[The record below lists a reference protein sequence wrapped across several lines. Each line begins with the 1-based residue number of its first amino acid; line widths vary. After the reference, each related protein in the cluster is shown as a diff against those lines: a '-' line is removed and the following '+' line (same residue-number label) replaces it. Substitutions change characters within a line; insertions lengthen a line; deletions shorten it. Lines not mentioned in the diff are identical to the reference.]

1 MAEQTKARTVAETHA
16 RTLSVTLE
24 QEEEALRRTQEEA
37 AQAGNQGASLGSQ
50 LEQTRA
56 LMEAAE
62 ASNKQ
67 LTKSRDLLV
76 AQLKNS
82 KEVLCT
88 DNNGQSRVILC
99 VYVLCVCVCVY
110 HIDIHMT
117 HAHIGGGTDNSG
129 QSDVSQQDQALRD
142 EARAGC
148 KGARGPAHIC
158 VYI

>member
-1 MAEQTKARTVAETHA
+1 
-16 RTLSVTLE
+16 VTLE

-62 ASNKQ
+62 ASSKQ

-88 DNNGQSRVILC
+88 HNSGQSRVILC
-99 VYVLCVCVCVY
+99 VCVCVY
-110 HIDIHMT
+110 NI
-117 HAHIGGGTDNSG
+117 
-129 QSDVSQQDQALRD
+129 
-142 EARAGC
+142 
-148 KGARGPAHIC
+148 
-158 VYI
+158 YIYMYMYI